1 MNIKKAKISL
11 RALLQFLL
19 KQKVNDRDDWI
30 ALRQTKD
37 VLELLRNKHI
47 RHGYY
52 VCGQILPSECTK
64 RKKIK
69 YTAYLE
75 HKTISY
81 VKIGSFLM
89 KRNQRYLLSLFFYIL
104 CRKLE
109 KLRK

>member
-1 MNIKKAKISL
+1 METYQNLKPMNIKKAKISR

-52 VCGQILPSECTK
+52 VCGQILPSGCTK
-64 RKKIK
+64 RKKLNTQLIWNTK
-69 YTAYLE
+69 QF
-75 HKTISY
+75 H
-81 VKIGSFLM
+81 M
-89 KRNQRYLLSLFFYIL
+89 
-104 CRKLE
+104 
-109 KLRK
+109 

>member
-52 VCGQILPSECTK
+52 VCGQSLPSGCTK
-64 RKKIK
+64 RKKLNTQLIWNTK
-69 YTAYLE
+69 Q
-75 HKTISY
+75 
-81 VKIGSFLM
+81 FRM
-89 KRNQRYLLSLFFYIL
+89 
-104 CRKLE
+104 
-109 KLRK
+109 

>member
-1 MNIKKAKISL
+1 MNIKKAKISR

-52 VCGQILPSECTK
+52 VCGQILPSGCTK
-64 RKKIK
+64 RKKLI
-69 YTAYLE
+69 
-75 HKTISY
+75 H
-81 VKIGSFLM
+81 
-89 KRNQRYLLSLFFYIL
+89 SLFGTQNNFVCENREL
-104 CRKLE
+104 FNE
-109 KLRK
+109 KKSKVLTFAFFSIFCAGN